1 MRVNDLH
8 NREKKV
14 IRLTNQAIEDKQIDK
29 MMQGYFI
36 LDNIGKRYDEI
47 IQKRLNYIKNVR
59 MQ

>member
-29 MMQGYFI
+29 MMQGYSI

-47 IQKRLNYIKNVR
+47 IKKRLNYIKNVR

>member
-29 MMQGYFI
+29 MMQGYNI
-36 LDNIGKRYDEI
+36 LTNIGKRYDEI
-47 IQKRLNYIKNVR
+47 IQRRLKLLQKI
-59 MQ
+59 

>member
-29 MMQGYFI
+29 MMQGYYI

>member
-8 NREKKV
+8 KREKKV

-29 MMQGYFI
+29 MMQGYSI

>member
-29 MMQGYFI
+29 MMQGYCI

>member
-29 MMQGYFI
+29 MMQGYSI